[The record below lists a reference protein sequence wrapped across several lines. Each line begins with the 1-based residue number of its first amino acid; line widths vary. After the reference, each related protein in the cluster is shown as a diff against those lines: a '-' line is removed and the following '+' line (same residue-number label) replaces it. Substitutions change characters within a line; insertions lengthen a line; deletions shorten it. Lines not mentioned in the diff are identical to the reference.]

1 MRTSLDRLEPGQRGR
16 VLALGLLPGERE
28 SLSRLG
34 LIPGTE
40 LRCVCRSPLGD
51 PSAYLICGAAIALR
65 RSDSCRIEVEV
76 EPWNAS

>member
-1 MRTSLDRLEPGQRGR
+1 MTLEKLRPGQAGT
-16 VLALGLLPGERE
+16 VLAL
-28 SLSRLG
+28 RLEG
-34 LIPGTE
+34 P
-40 LRCVCRSPLGD
+40 LRRRLRDLGMVEGARLQCLGRSPLGD

>member
-1 MRTSLDRLEPGQRGR
+1 MTLEKLRPGQAGT
-16 VLALGLLPGERE
+16 VLALRRE
-28 SLSRLG
+28 GPLRRRLRDLG
-34 LIPGTE
+34 MVEGARLQCLG
-40 LRCVCRSPLGD
+40 RSPLGD

>member
-1 MRTSLDRLEPGQRGR
+1 MTLEKLRPGQAGT
-16 VLALGLLPGERE
+16 VLAL
-28 SLSRLG
+28 RLEG
-34 LIPGTE
+34 P
-40 LRCVCRSPLGD
+40 LRRRLRNLGMVEGARLQCLGRSPLGD

>member
-51 PSAYLICGAAIALR
+51 PAAYRFRGIEAALR
-65 RSDSCRIEVEV
+65 RRDAERIEVE
-76 EPWNAS
+76 PL

>member
-1 MRTSLDRLEPGQRGR
+1 MTLEKLRPGQAGTVLAIRLEGPLRR
-16 VLALGLLPGERE
+16 RLRDLGMVEGA
-28 SLSRLG
+28 RLQCLG
-34 LIPGTE
+34 
-40 LRCVCRSPLGD
+40 RSPLGD